1 MSGVAR
7 IRDRFHRVRAR
18 KETALIPYFV
28 AGYPSFRECRE
39 ALWQAFEAGA
49 NLVELGI
56 PFSDPVAD
64 GPTIARATHK
74 ALERGV
80 TPRRCLQ
87 FLASLRRE
95 GFDLPVLGMTYANLL
110 YAPGYQRSA
119 RDWARAGFD
128 GAIVPDI
135 SAEDSA
141 DFRRAFRRAGLAT
154 VFFASPSTNPTRLP
168 AIARA
173 STGFLYLVSVYGTT
187 GARTRVAPETLEL
200 LRRVRRARGRHG
212 PPACVGF
219 GVSRPEHVRHLR
231 AAGADGVIV
240 GSALVEAIDTGRSVR
255 RYLTELKSATNPGL
269 RQVPA

>member
-7 IRDRFHRVRAR
+7 IRGRFRRVRDR
-18 KETALIPYFV
+18 KEAALIPYFV
-28 AGYPSFRECRE
+28 AGYPNFRTCRE

-49 NLVELGI
+49 SLVELGI

-110 YAPGYQRSA
+110 FAPGYRRSA
-119 RDWARAGFD
+119 REWARAGFD
-128 GAIVPDI
+128 GAIVPDL
-135 SAEDSA
+135 SVEDSA
-141 DFRRAFRRAGLAT
+141 DFRRSFRGAGLGT
-154 VFFASPSTNPTRLP
+154 VFFASPSTLPARLP
-168 AIARA
+168 AIVRA
-173 STGFLYLVSVYGTT
+173 STAFLYLVSVYGTT
-187 GARTRVAPETLEL
+187 GTRSQVAPETLEL
-200 LRRVRRARGRHG
+200 LRRVRRARGRNG
-212 PPACVGF
+212 PPVCVGF
-219 GVSRPEHVRHLR
+219 GVSRPEHVRDLR

-240 GSALVEAIDTGRSVR
+240 GSALVEAIDAGRNVR
-255 RYLTELKSATNPGL
+255 RYLTELKAATSPPP
-269 RQVPA
+269 R